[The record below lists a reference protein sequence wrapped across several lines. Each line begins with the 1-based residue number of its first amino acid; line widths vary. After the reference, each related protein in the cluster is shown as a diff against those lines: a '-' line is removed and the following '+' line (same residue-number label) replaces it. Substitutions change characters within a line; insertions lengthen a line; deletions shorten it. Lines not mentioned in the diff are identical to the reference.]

1 MNNLLLYSKPDCHL
15 CEEMKIIVL
24 KIRKEKNFNFQV
36 ININEDKLL
45 YEKYREKIPVLEL
58 NGRIIAK
65 FRIDEDKLKN
75 CLLRN

>member
-1 MNNLLLYSKPDCHL
+1 
-15 CEEMKIIVL
+15 MKIIVL

>member
-24 KIRKEKNFNFQV
+24 KIRKENNFNFQV

-65 FRIDEDKLKN
+65 FRIDENKLKN

>member
-1 MNNLLLYSKPDCHL
+1 MLLYSKPDCHL

-24 KIRKEKNFNFQV
+24 KIRKENNFNFQV

-65 FRIDEDKLKN
+65 FRIDENKLKN